1 MSHEESGAGPTP
13 GHVTQLLHQAR
24 SGDPDALERLVPLVY
39 AELRRQA
46 ARQLHQEA
54 GPRPLQPTEL
64 VHEAYLQ
71 LTDNRRIQWQDRAH
85 FFAVSATLMR
95 RILVDQ
101 ARARQAQK
109 RGGDV
114 THLTLSHAEDET
126 EQRADLVDLLMLDDT
141 LKRLSVLDPRQVQVV
156 ELRVFAGL
164 SVEEIATALDV
175 SPRTIK
181 SDWQMARAWLSREL
195 RDASST

>member
-1 MSHEESGAGPTP
+1 MNREDGGSGQAP

-39 AELRRQA
+39 GELRRQA
-46 ARQLHQEA
+46 AGQLHQEA

-95 RILVDQ
+95 RILVDH

-114 THLTLSHAEDET
+114 THLTLGHAEDET
-126 EQRADLVDLLMLDDT
+126 DQRADLVEVLMLDET
-141 LKRLSVLDPRQVQVV
+141 LHRLSVLDPRQVQVV

-164 SVEEIATALDV
+164 SVEEIATALGV

-195 RDASST
+195 RGASGT